1 MGLRYRKSIG
11 LGGGFRINLSKSGV
25 GYSWGVKGYRITKTA
40 RGTIRRTAS
49 IPGTGISYVEEN
61 SGGAHPAGR
70 PAPSP
75 IVTSPDENTYDTQKI
90 VNGDA
95 SRMVSSGLE
104 ELLGTAKKTLTANRI
119 SNYGIWITAILG
131 SAYPRLFLLCFFF
144 IGLKIYCRT
153 AGLVDLD
160 YSIDAD
166 QNELVE
172 NRIKPMKKATE
183 SEKIWRIVQS
193 SKVIDVKYAAGAN
206 KTVKRVNCVATA
218 KAIFPFRS
226 NALATS
232 FKSGKEVVI
241 FLPDKLFLIQGS
253 KIGALNYSDIVVNTH
268 DTRFIEDERVPKDAV
283 IVGRTWRFVNKNGGP
298 DKRFKNNRELPV
310 CRYGEIE
317 LHAAAGLNTVIMFSN
332 ASLV

>member
-1 MGLRYRKSIG
+1 ML
-11 LGGGFRINLSKSGV
+11 
-25 GYSWGVKGYRITKTA
+25 
-40 RGTIRRTAS
+40 
-49 IPGTGISYVEEN
+49 
-61 SGGAHPAGR
+61 
-70 PAPSP
+70 
-75 IVTSPDENTYDTQKI
+75 
-90 VNGDA
+90 
-95 SRMVSSGLE
+95 
-104 ELLGTAKKTLTANRI
+104 
-119 SNYGIWITAILG
+119 
-131 SAYPRLFLLCFFF
+131 FF

-153 AGLVDLD
+153 AGLIDLD